1 MKYIAF
7 LFLIFGFFLTAC
19 SDLDNNKIYFFTK
32 TNCPYCQ
39 KAKFFLDELNV
50 KYKEYSC
57 DDNEEE
63 MRLKLKEKYN
73 LSNLATF
80 PQIIVDDVNI
90 GGYSDLIEKYN
101 SKEIIFD

>member
-1 MKYIAF
+1 MKNVEIY
-7 LFLIFGFFLTAC
+7 T
-19 SDLDNNKIYFFTK
+19 LDY
-32 TNCPYCQ
+32 CPYCQ

-50 KYKEYSC
+50 KFKEYSC

-73 LSNLATF
+73 LSGLATF
-80 PQIIVDDVNI
+80 PQIIIDGKNI

-101 SKEIIFD
+101 SKEINFN